1 MSQNQYR
8 TRQQPTFGKLQGGGV
23 AAPRQFQA
31 RRQFNSP
38 SPAHEE
44 SHGLSYDAGYDGGQ
58 ATHLELVK
66 GKRFLSGLI
75 DFCIV
80 SVLGGLI
87 LTLQHGIGAGMPELL
102 NGGLLN
108 FYLWFG
114 ALCFIYGFAME
125 ASPAQGTV
133 GKLATGTVVVNED
146 GQAMSLSQAFGRNLG
161 KFLTYIVP
169 LYIGY
174 LMVLWTKKNQSLHD
188 KMAGTVVCSK
198 NRMAASYA
206 KTFA

>member
-1 MSQNQYR
+1 MSQMQYR
-8 TRQQPTFGKLQGGGV
+8 AQQTTFGKLQGSGV
-23 AAPRQFQA
+23 AAPRQYQA
-31 RRQFNSP
+31 PKSYNAP
-38 SPAHEE
+38 SAAYQQTGGH
-44 SHGLSYDAGYDGGQ
+44 SDNAGYAGGG
-58 ATHLELVK
+58 ATQLQLVK

-80 SVLGGLI
+80 SVLGGVV
-87 LTLQHGIGAGMPELL
+87 LTLQHGVGAGLPELL
-102 NGGLLN
+102 SGGLLN

-114 ALCFIYGFAME
+114 AICFIYGLSME

-133 GKLATGTVVVNED
+133 GKLATGTIVVNED
-146 GQAMSLSQAFGRNLG
+146 GQPMSFAQALGRNVG

-174 LMVLWTKKNQSLHD
+174 LMVLWTQKNQSLHD

-198 NRMAASYA
+198 SGMTASYA
-206 KTFA
+206 ETFA